1 LTPRRA
7 ACFDAR
13 ARRTATSSS
22 RAASTSESPVSIRL
36 TILGKSPSWQDRDG
50 ACSGYL
56 VEVAGMALLI
66 DCGSGVFAKLR
77 AHHDYSQVDAV
88 IVTHLHA
95 DHTLDLV
102 PFAYALTVGP
112 VLRDDRPVLHAPPG
126 ARAAWRRL
134 CGAWGSETLIE
145 DAFELREYDPA
156 AELELDRVRVRF
168 QPVPH
173 YVPTNALELRAQ
185 GEQGRLV
192 FSSDC
197 GPNEE
202 LVDFASGAELL
213 LIEATRL
220 GEPLRDDEDP
230 DEPPGHLTAAD
241 AGEIGRRAAV
251 GRLVLTHYSD
261 QLDPEHVRAQAQ
273 AVFGRP
279 VELAREG
286 ERYEI

>member
-1 LTPRRA
+1 M
-7 ACFDAR
+7 
-13 ARRTATSSS
+13 
-22 RAASTSESPVSIRL
+22 SIRL

-56 VEVAGMALLI
+56 LELAGRSLLI

-77 AHHDYSQVDAV
+77 SHHDYARIDAV
-88 IVTHLHA
+88 IVSHLHA

-102 PFAYALTVGP
+102 PYAYALTVGP
-112 VLRDDRPVLHAPPG
+112 PLRADRPLLHAPPG
-126 ARAAWRRL
+126 ARDAWRRL
-134 CGAWGSETLIE
+134 CSAWGSETLIE
-145 DAFELREYDPA
+145 DAFELREYDPGG
-156 AELELDRVRVRF
+156 ELELDGVRVRF

-173 YVPTNALELRAQ
+173 YVPAYALELRCN
-185 GEQGRLV
+185 GEDGRLV

-202 LVDFASGAELL
+202 LVEFARGAELL

-220 GEPLRDDEDP
+220 DQPLRDDEDP
-230 DEPPGHLTAAD
+230 NEPPGHLTAAD
-241 AGEIGRRAAV
+241 AGAIGRRSGV
-251 GRLVLTHYSD
+251 GRLVLTHFSD
-261 QLDPEHVRAQAQ
+261 QLDPDQIRAQAQ
-273 AVFGRP
+273 AAFGRP